1 VFTFKSPVELRIRHI
16 YILYL
21 IIAIIASIQCYYGFI
36 RPPGMHGRVYP
47 NYNNF
52 IIFKNSFFHLIQGKD
67 LYISYPNE
75 QWDLYKYSP
84 SFSLFFGLF
93 AYLPDFIGLLL
104 WNLLNTIPFLMGIM
118 LLKGIDD
125 RTKIYILLFCFVELM
140 GSLQTAQSNGLTAA
154 LLILTFTSLENG
166 RFFLAAFFVAFSL
179 YLKIFGGI
187 GLILFVFYPARM
199 KLCLYALCWILL
211 LGLLPLAVVDGN
223 RLFYLYKSWDLLLR
237 IDQANSTGISV
248 MGILHSAFKFDISNK
263 VVMLAG
269 VLLLLIP
276 LCQSWKYKMYEFRLL
291 VLSLMLLWVVIFN
304 YKAES
309 STYIIAVCGVAI
321 WFFSQTKTRINLII
335 VILTFI
341 FTTLSPGD
349 LFPPFIKE
357 AFIRFPWLKAVFPI
371 IVFWMVLYDLF
382 NRHFVLE
389 EPSLTI
395 APRRGLHI
403 EPFKNRR
410 NL

>member
-1 VFTFKSPVELRIRHI
+1 
-16 YILYL
+16 
-21 IIAIIASIQCYYGFI
+21 
-36 RPPGMHGRVYP
+36 M
-47 NYNNF
+47 
-52 IIFKNSFFHLIQGKD
+52 QGKD
-67 LYISYPNE
+67 LYISYPDE

-93 AYLPDFIGLLL
+93 AYLPDFIGLLF
-104 WNLLNTIPFLMGIM
+104 WNLLNSIPFLMGIV

-125 RTKIYILLFCFVELM
+125 RTKIYILLFCFIELM

-179 YLKIFGGI
+179 YIKIFGGI
-187 GLILFVFYPARM
+187 GLILFVFYPAKM
-199 KLCLYALCWILL
+199 KLCLYTLCWTLL
-211 LGLLPLAVVDGN
+211 LGLLPLAVVDVN

-237 IDQANSTGISV
+237 TDQANSTGISV
-248 MGILHSAFKFDISNK
+248 MGILHSVFKFDISNK

-269 VLLLLIP
+269 ILLLLIP
-276 LCQSWKYKMYEFRLL
+276 LYQTWKYKIYEFRLL
-291 VLSLMLLWVVIFN
+291 VLSLMLIWVVIFN

-321 WFFSQTKTRINLII
+321 WFFSQTKTFFSLII

-349 LFPPFIKE
+349 LFPHFIKE
-357 AFIRFPWLKAVFPI
+357 VFIRLPWLKAVFPT
-371 IVFWMVLYDLF
+371 IVFWVVLYDLF
-382 NRHFVLE
+382 SRHFVLE
-389 EPSLTI
+389 KPSLTI
-395 APRRGLHI
+395 APRRG
-403 EPFKNRR
+403 
-410 NL
+410 